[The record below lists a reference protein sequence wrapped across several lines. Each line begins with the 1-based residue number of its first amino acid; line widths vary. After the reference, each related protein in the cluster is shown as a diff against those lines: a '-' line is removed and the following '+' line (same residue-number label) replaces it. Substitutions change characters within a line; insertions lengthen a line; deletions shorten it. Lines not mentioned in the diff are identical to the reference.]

1 MTGSLLLAA
10 GIDLNN
16 IVNFIN
22 SYLSNILV
30 VLLLGGGIW
39 FTLLLLH
46 HL

>member
-30 VLLLGGGIW
+30 VLLLGGGI
-39 FTLLLLH
+39 
-46 HL
+46 